1 MNLKTLKNKIK
12 LKNHRSYRNYRNIH
26 LNYENQG
33 FLSLYD
39 VLIGIVLIFL
49 IISIF
54 NIAIDINFKSP
65 SEEKINPQ
73 MAQDIIELMS
83 SKTNAKEE
91 SLLEIVS
98 YNLESNN
105 YSYESRENVNL
116 MIENFLNK
124 TTNKN
129 YLLLESNILNN
140 TVLSSKGNFN
150 QSQSISTSTREV
162 GNFSYTL
169 YIYD

>member
-1 MNLKTLKNKIK
+1 
-12 LKNHRSYRNYRNIH
+12 
-26 LNYENQG
+26 
-33 FLSLYD
+33 
-39 VLIGIVLIFL
+39 VLIFL

-91 SLLEIVS
+91 SLLDIIS

-105 YSYESRENVNL
+105 YSYESRKDVDL
-116 MIENFLNK
+116 MIKNFLNK